1 MEEEARARIE
11 EIRKKHYDARHH
23 CWCYRIRGGPVRYSD
38 DGEPQGTAGQPM
50 LNVFQREGVTNV
62 CCVVTRYFG
71 GILLGAG
78 GLVRAYTQSAKDALD
93 AAGISVVRRWVEV
106 AVPLPL
112 LLFERLKLELEA
124 HGGVLGEVEYAAD
137 VTVHALL
144 PEERA
149 EAFSPGSP
157 SWPPAEWPPRCA
169 ASPSRRC
176 PGHKYEQIMNLL
188 QKRRIFPRKEVYSY
202 NDGRGEFLDPE
213 EQTEALEREMLSP
226 FACLSSQSRGRQT
239 PLEPCP
245 TRTCFQ
251 RDIDRIIHSK
261 AFRRLKH
268 KTQVFLEPEG
278 DHYRTRMTHTIE
290 VSRIARTIA
299 RGLRLNE
306 DLAEAAAYGHDLG
319 HTPFGHAGE
328 RVLNEILPGGF
339 AHNEQSLR
347 VVDRLEKEG
356 EGLNLTYEV
365 RRGILCHTGPDR
377 AETLEGQ
384 LLRLA
389 DKIAYINHDIDD
401 AIRGRIIYP
410 MDIPLSISQVLGFTH
425 SERINTLTVDII
437 TQSAGRDAILQS
449 PACRDAMGELRAF
462 MFEFVYR
469 NPVAKGEEGKAQDML
484 RRLRRL

>member
-1 MEEEARARIE
+1 M
-11 EIRKKHYDARHH
+11 
-23 CWCYRIRGGPVRYSD
+23 
-38 DGEPQGTAGQPM
+38 
-50 LNVFQREGVTNV
+50 
-62 CCVVTRYFG
+62 
-71 GILLGAG
+71 
-78 GLVRAYTQSAKDALD
+78 
-93 AAGISVVRRWVEV
+93 
-106 AVPLPL
+106 
-112 LLFERLKLELEA
+112 
-124 HGGVLGEVEYAAD
+124 VL
-137 VTVHALL
+137 
-144 PEERA
+144 R
-149 EAFSPGSP
+149 
-157 SWPPAEWPPRCA
+157 
-169 ASPSRRC
+169 
-176 PGHKYEQIMNLL
+176 
-188 QKRRIFPRKEVYSY
+188 
-202 NDGRGEFLDPE
+202 
-213 EQTEALEREMLSP
+213 EQTEAAEAALFSP
-226 FACLSSQSRGRQT
+226 YACLSAHSRGRMV

-251 RDIDRIIHSK
+251 RDIDRIVHSK

-328 RVLNEILPGGF
+328 RVLNEIMPGGF

-347 VVDRLEKEG
+347 VVDRLELDG

-365 RRGILCHTGPDR
+365 RRGILCHTGPDQ

-401 AIRGRIIYP
+401 AMRGKIIYP
-410 MDIPLSISQVLGFTH
+410 MDLPLSVAQVLGFTS

-437 TQSAGRDAILQS
+437 TQSTGKNDIVQS
-449 PACRDAMGELRAF
+449 PACRDAMNELREF
-462 MFEFVYR
+462 MFEYVYHS
-469 NPVAKGEEGKAQDML
+469 PVAKGEEGKAQDML
-484 RRLRRL
+484 RRLFEYYVKDPDKLPSEYQDIRVEEGVERAVCDYISGMTDTYAVEQFSDAFIPKSWSVK